1 MENNTVTT
9 IPNSIS
15 PYLNEIAER
24 LWSGHAAIMVGAGF
38 SKNASPNGTSTRGF
52 PDWQQLGDLFYEK
65 INGTKPDNKGK
76 YLNVLKLADEV
87 QAALG
92 RPALDQSL
100 RDVIPDYEYEPSP
113 LHVKLLDLPW
123 TDVFTTN
130 YDTLLERA
138 CISVSSQKYDVVI
151 NKEDLVYSEK
161 PRIIKLH
168 GSFPSERPFII
179 TEEDYRRYPKYFA
192 PFVNTVQQSL
202 LENTLCLIGFSGD
215 DPNFL
220 QWIGWIRDNLGSEN
234 SPKIYLI
241 GVLYL
246 SSAQKKLLEQRNI
259 VLIDM
264 AACSDINRSHYKGL
278 ERFLDYLLSRKNEDN
293 RLGWPENSELSSE
306 LSQPVPQ
313 REKLIK
319 VEGIVQIWRKQR
331 LAYPGWVSVPE
342 DRRSFLWVNTR
353 NWIEFI
359 TSEDK
364 LPGCLD
370 LEFVYELNWRLEKC
384 LLPLLSIQ
392 QAEFFETVLKKY
404 WTQSEIINLNELS
417 DHVSPSS
424 SINLIE
430 ADRIEV
436 GKMCVPLMLS
446 LMRFYRTEGLQE
458 KWKGIDRKIADSNL
472 SKYLTA
478 EHKASLY
485 YEHSL
490 FALFRLD
497 ILELKQKIEEW
508 PINESLPL
516 FEAKRAALLAEIGE
530 VNTAESILEKSL
542 KNVRA
547 LLNLKPITT
556 DYSLVSQEAIIM
568 LLLRY
573 VQLPKSFGNAD
584 QNKFSER
591 WNVLKQY
598 KCDPWNELIL
608 FASAL
613 ERPPLIKSSSS
624 IKQEFDIGRTTSTNH
639 FVNEDSEALIAYHFL
654 IFCEDIGLPFRIPM
668 VDIRKKSAK
677 GTLLRISQYSPFWSM
692 VTLVRIGD
700 QKTVDYIF
708 NREYLSRINEV
719 TIDELITGYV
729 EILNKVQDKKQISN
743 FSSVLAKVIPEI
755 LSRLCCKCSMESKE
769 KLIKLLLKIYESDHK
784 RIYSGIQNLTA
795 RLINSFSVQ
804 QRLYLI
810 PTLLN
815 FPIPEKISSQ
825 EEREFINPFH
835 FLNINITD
843 IETWDKPVIP
853 EERISILFEKG
864 MSVNAN
870 ERRWA
875 ISCANQLHQL
885 GFLDSESSNK
895 FAEILWH
902 VRDSDGLPDQTNL
915 YRFAFLNLP
924 HPTDVDPIALFK
936 NYVLSLTFPI
946 QKNSTDNGISFTRG
960 KVALCDEIVDAS
972 KFLSWSD
979 EEINLL
985 FNRMIEWWD
994 SDKDYLKKDVSSSPF
1009 GSVANEFRARFIK
1022 LIDALAALASE
1033 SDLSTSNIN
1042 KSELLRLISELQ
1054 DYKFQTLR
1062 LESACLNILPEFK
1075 NVILGKIESGL
1086 SSNNDNIIND
1096 SLNAILA
1103 VAKLAESH
1111 HEFDE
1116 LLSHL
1121 LTLIGQIIFWRKQ
1134 PGLLNTLKVLNV
1146 LEEKII
1152 SQLHDELKNIILAG
1166 LQNIAKDTD
1175 MTAENQNLSEKLAIR
1190 QEAAGFA
1197 YKLFLLYKKQGKQI
1211 PDSILGWKNICHSDM
1226 EFAEIRNQW
1235 LSNDAIECN

>member
-1 MENNTVTT
+1 MKNDTVTM
-9 IPNSIS
+9 IPSSIS

-113 LHVKLLDLPW
+113 LHVKLLGLPW

-179 TEEDYRRYPKYFA
+179 TEEDYRRYPKEFA

-215 DPNFL
+215 DPNFF

-241 GVLYL
+241 GVLNL
-246 SSAQKKLLEQRNI
+246 SSAQKKLLEHRNI

-264 AACSDINRSHYKGL
+264 AACSDIDGSHYKGL

-293 RLGWPENSELSSE
+293 RLGWPENSD
-306 LSQPVPQ
+306 LSQLAPQ
-313 REKLIK
+313 RPQHKEKLIQVK
-319 VEGIVQIWRKQR
+319 EIVQIWRKQR
-331 LAYPGWVSVPE
+331 LAYPGWISVPE
-342 DRRSFLWVNTR
+342 DRRNFLWHYTR
-353 NWIEFI
+353 DWIGFL

-364 LPGCLD
+364 LPGRLD

-384 LLPLLSIQ
+384 LLPLLAIE
-392 QAEFFETVLKKY
+392 QAEFHEIILKKY
-404 WTQSEIINLNELS
+404 WTHSEIINFDEMR
-417 DHVSPSS
+417 DHLPPSS
-424 SINLIE
+424 NINSIE
-430 ADRIEV
+430 TDRDEI
-436 GKMCVPLMLS
+436 GKMCIPLILS
-446 LMRFYRTEGLQE
+446 LMRFCRTEGLHE
-458 KWKGIDRKIADSNL
+458 KWKELDNKIENGDL
-472 SKYLTA
+472 SKYLSA
-478 EHKASLY
+478 EHKANLH
-485 YEHSL
+485 YERSL
-490 FALFRLD
+490 FALFKLD
-497 ILELKQKIEEW
+497 SLKLKQKIEEW

-530 VNTAESILEKSL
+530 INTAESILEKSL

-568 LLLRY
+568 FLLRY
-573 VQLPKSFGNAD
+573 VQLSKSFVEAN
-584 QNKFSER
+584 QNKFSDR
-591 WNVLKQY
+591 RNVLKQY
-598 KCDPWNELIL
+598 KCDPWNELKL
-608 FASAL
+608 FASVL
-613 ERPPLIKSSSS
+613 ERPPLTKSPVIK
-624 IKQEFDIGRTTSTNH
+624 KQEFDIGHTTSTHH
-639 FVNEDSEALIAYHFL
+639 FVNEDSEALIAYRFL
-654 IFCEDIGLPFRIPM
+654 IFCEDIGSPFRIPN
-668 VDIRKKSAK
+668 VDIANKSAE
-677 GTLLRISQYSPFWSM
+677 GTLLRISQHSPFWSM
-692 VTLVRIGD
+692 VTLVRIGN

-708 NREYLSRINEV
+708 NREYLARINEE
-719 TIDELITGYV
+719 TIDELITGYL
-729 EILNKVQDKKQISN
+729 EILNKVQDEKQISN
-743 FSSVLAKVIPEI
+743 FSTVLAKVIPEI
-755 LSRLCCKCSMESKE
+755 LSRLCCKCSMKSKD
-769 KLIKLLLKIYESDHK
+769 KLINLLLRIYESDHK
-784 RIYSGIQNLTA
+784 RIYSGIQNLTK
-795 RLINSFSVQ
+795 RLMNSFTIQ
-804 QRLYLI
+804 QRLNLI
-810 PTLLN
+810 PILLD
-815 FPIPEKISSQ
+815 FPLPASLSP
-825 EEREFINPFH
+825 RNEFEFTHPFQ
-835 FLNINITD
+835 FLD
-843 IETWDKPVIP
+843 IDTEDIKNRDKPIIS
-853 EERISILFEKG
+853 EETVNVLFEKG
-864 MSVNAN
+864 VSANAN
-870 ERRWA
+870 ERKLA
-875 ISCANQLHQL
+875 INSLSKLHNL
-885 GFLDSESSNK
+885 GFLDLELSKK

-902 VRDSDGLPDQTNL
+902 VRDSDDLPDQTNF
-915 YRFAFLNLP
+915 YKFAFLNLP
-924 HPTDVDPIALFK
+924 HPTDVDPITLFK
-936 NYVLSLTFPI
+936 NYVLSSTFPI

-960 KVALCDEIVDAS
+960 KVALCDEIVGAS

-994 SDKDYLKKDVSSSPF
+994 SDKDYLKKDASSSPF
-1009 GSVANEFRARFIK
+1009 DSIADEFRHRFNN
-1022 LIDALAALASE
+1022 LVATLVALVSE

-1042 KSELLRLISELQ
+1042 KRALLRFINELQ
-1054 DYKFQTLR
+1054 TYGIQTLR
-1062 LESACLNILPEFK
+1062 LESACLNVFPEFK
-1075 NVILGKIESGL
+1075 DTIFDKVKSSL
-1086 SSNNDNIIND
+1086 SSNNHNVIND
-1096 SLNAILA
+1096 SLNAILV

-1111 HEFDE
+1111 QEFDD

-1121 LTLIGQIIFWRKQ
+1121 LTLIGQIIFWRRQ
-1134 PGLLNTLKVLNV
+1134 SGLLGSLQLFNA
-1146 LEEKII
+1146 LEEKDIT
-1152 SQLHDELKNIILAG
+1152 QLDDELRKIILAG

-1175 MTAENQNLSEKLAIR
+1175 ITTENQNFSEKLAIR
-1190 QEAAGFA
+1190 QEAARSA
-1197 YKLFLLYKKQGKQI
+1197 YKLFLLYTKQGKKI
-1211 PDSILGWKNICHSDM
+1211 PDSILIWQEICHSDM

-1235 LSNDAIECN
+1235 SEKEIVQ

>member
-1 MENNTVTT
+1 MENNTAAT
-9 IPNSIS
+9 IPSSIS

-179 TEEDYRRYPKYFA
+179 TEEDYRRYPKDFA

-241 GVLYL
+241 GVLNL

-264 AACSDINRSHYKGL
+264 ADCSDIDGSHYKGL

-293 RLGWPENSELSSE
+293 RLGWPENPGLNELDSKK
-306 LSQPVPQ
+306 
-313 REKLIK
+313 EKLIQ
-319 VEGIVQIWRKQR
+319 VDETVQAWRNQR
-331 LAYPGWVSVPE
+331 LAYPGWISVPE
-342 DRRSFLWVNTR
+342 DRRGFLWHYTR
-353 NWIEFI
+353 NWIGFI

-384 LLPLLSIQ
+384 LLPLLTIE
-392 QAEFFETVLKKY
+392 QAEFFEIILKKY
-404 WTQSEIINLNELS
+404 WTQSEIINSNELS
-417 DHVSPSS
+417 DHVPPSS
-424 SINLIE
+424 NINSIETDKNTI
-430 ADRIEV
+430 

-458 KWKGIDRKIADSNL
+458 KWKEIDRKIADSNL

-478 EHKASLY
+478 EHKANLY
-485 YEHSL
+485 YERSL

-530 VNTAESILEKSL
+530 INTAESILEKSL

-598 KCDPWNELIL
+598 KCDPWNELKL

-613 ERPPLIKSSSS
+613 ERPPIIKPSVT
-624 IKQEFDIGRTTSTNH
+624 IKQEFDIGRTTSTIH
-639 FVNEDSEALIAYHFL
+639 SVNEDSEALTAYRFL
-654 IFCEDIGLPFRIPM
+654 IFCEDIGLPFRIPN
-668 VDIRKKSAK
+668 VDIGKKSAE

-708 NREYLSRINEV
+708 NREYLSKINES

-729 EILNKVQDKKQISN
+729 EVLNKVQDEKQISN
-743 FSSVLAKVIPEI
+743 FSTVLAKVIPEI
-755 LSRLCCKCSMESKE
+755 LSRLCCKCSTKSKE

-784 RIYSGIQNLTA
+784 RIYSGIQNLTT

-815 FPIPEKISSQ
+815 LPIPEKTSPQ

-843 IETWDKPVIP
+843 IETWNKPVIP
-853 EERISILFEKG
+853 EERIGVLFEKG

-875 ISCANQLHQL
+875 ISCVNQLHQL
-885 GFLDSESSNK
+885 GFLDSESSKK

-902 VRDSDGLPDQTNL
+902 VRDSDGLPDQTNF

-936 NYVLSLTFPI
+936 NYVLSSIFPV

-960 KVALCDEIVDAS
+960 EVALCDEIVGAS
-972 KFLSWSD
+972 KFLRWSD

-985 FNRMIEWWD
+985 FNRTIEWWD
-994 SDKDYLKKDVSSSPF
+994 SDKDYLKKDASSSPF
-1009 GSVANEFRARFIK
+1009 GSVADEFRARFIK
-1022 LIDALAALASE
+1022 LIDALVALALAS
-1033 SDLSTSNIN
+1033 DLNTSNIN
-1042 KSELLRLISELQ
+1042 KSELLSLINELQ
-1054 DYKFQTLR
+1054 NYGIQALR
-1062 LESACLNILPEFK
+1062 LESACLSILPEFK

-1086 SSNNDNIIND
+1086 SSNNNNIIND

-1134 PGLLNTLKVLNV
+1134 PGLLSTLKALNV
-1146 LEEKII
+1146 LEEKVI
-1152 SQLHDELKNIILAG
+1152 SQLNDELRNMILAG
-1166 LQNIAKDTD
+1166 LQNIAKDTN
-1175 MTAENQNLSEKLAIR
+1175 MTTENQNLSEKLAIR
-1190 QEAAGFA
+1190 QEAAGLA
-1197 YKLFLLYKKQGKQI
+1197 YKLFSLYTKQEKKI
-1211 PDSILGWKNICHSDM
+1211 PDSILIWQEICHSDT

-1235 LSNDAIECN
+1235 LEKETVQ

>member
-1 MENNTVTT
+1 MKNDTVTM

-87 QAALG
+87 QAAFG

-179 TEEDYRRYPKYFA
+179 TEEDYRRYPKDFA

-241 GVLYL
+241 GVLNL

-264 AACSDINRSHYKGL
+264 AVCSNIDGSHYKGL
-278 ERFLDYLLSRKNEDN
+278 KIFLDYLLSRKKEDN
-293 RLGWPENSELSSE
+293 RLDWPENSELSQS
-306 LSQPVPQ
+306 VPQ
-313 REKLIK
+313 KEKLIQI
-319 VEGIVQIWRKQR
+319 EGIVQIWRKQR
-331 LAYPGWVSVPE
+331 LTYPGWVSVPE
-342 DRRSFLWVNTR
+342 DRRSFLWANTR

-392 QAEFFETVLKKY
+392 QAEFIEIILKKY
-404 WTQSEIINLNELS
+404 WTQSEIINLNELR
-417 DHVSPSS
+417 DHVPPSS
-424 SINLIE
+424 NINSIETDKNTM
-430 ADRIEV
+430 
-436 GKMCVPLMLS
+436 GKMCIPLMLS

-458 KWKGIDRKIADSNL
+458 KWKEINRKIADSNL

-485 YEHSL
+485 YERSL

-508 PINESLPL
+508 PSNESLPF

-530 VNTAESILEKSL
+530 VNTAEFILEKSL

-568 LLLRY
+568 LLLQY

-598 KCDPWNELIL
+598 KCDPWNELKL

-613 ERPPLIKSSSS
+613 ERAPIIKPSVT
-624 IKQEFDIGRTTSTNH
+624 IKQEFDIGRTTPTNH
-639 FVNEDSEALIAYHFL
+639 FVNEDSEALIAYRFL
-654 IFCEDIGLPFRIPM
+654 IFCEDIGLPFRIPN
-668 VDIRKKSAK
+668 VDIGKKSAE

-708 NREYLSRINEV
+708 NREYLAKIDEIA
-719 TIDELITGYV
+719 IDELITEYV
-729 EILNKVQDKKQISN
+729 EILNKVQDERQISN
-743 FSSVLAKVIPEI
+743 FSAVLAKVIPEI
-755 LSRLCCKCSMESKE
+755 LSRLCCKCSTKSKD
-769 KLIKLLLKIYESDHK
+769 KLIKLLLRIYESDHK
-784 RIYSGIQNLTA
+784 RIYSGIQNLTK
-795 RLINSFSVQ
+795 RLMNSFTIQ
-804 QRLYLI
+804 QRLNLI
-810 PTLLN
+810 PMLLD
-815 FPIPEKISSQ
+815 FPLPASLSP
-825 EEREFINPFH
+825 RDEFEFAHPFQ
-835 FLNINITD
+835 FLD
-843 IETWDKPVIP
+843 IDTEDIKTWDKP
-853 EERISILFEKG
+853 
-864 MSVNAN
+864 
-870 ERRWA
+870 
-875 ISCANQLHQL
+875 
-885 GFLDSESSNK
+885 
-895 FAEILWH
+895 
-902 VRDSDGLPDQTNL
+902 
-915 YRFAFLNLP
+915 
-924 HPTDVDPIALFK
+924 
-936 NYVLSLTFPI
+936 
-946 QKNSTDNGISFTRG
+946 
-960 KVALCDEIVDAS
+960 
-972 KFLSWSD
+972 
-979 EEINLL
+979 
-985 FNRMIEWWD
+985 
-994 SDKDYLKKDVSSSPF
+994 
-1009 GSVANEFRARFIK
+1009 
-1022 LIDALAALASE
+1022 
-1033 SDLSTSNIN
+1033 
-1042 KSELLRLISELQ
+1042 
-1054 DYKFQTLR
+1054 
-1062 LESACLNILPEFK
+1062 
-1075 NVILGKIESGL
+1075 
-1086 SSNNDNIIND
+1086 II
-1096 SLNAILA
+1096 
-1103 VAKLAESH
+1103 
-1111 HEFDE
+1111 
-1116 LLSHL
+1116 
-1121 LTLIGQIIFWRKQ
+1121 
-1134 PGLLNTLKVLNV
+1134 
-1146 LEEKII
+1146 
-1152 SQLHDELKNIILAG
+1152 
-1166 LQNIAKDTD
+1166 
-1175 MTAENQNLSEKLAIR
+1175 
-1190 QEAAGFA
+1190 
-1197 YKLFLLYKKQGKQI
+1197 
-1211 PDSILGWKNICHSDM
+1211 
-1226 EFAEIRNQW
+1226 
-1235 LSNDAIECN
+1235 

>member
-1 MENNTVTT
+1 MKNDNVTP

-179 TEEDYRRYPKYFA
+179 TEEDYRRYPKDFA

-241 GVLYL
+241 GVLNL
-246 SSAQKKLLEQRNI
+246 SSAQKKLLEHRNI

-264 AACSDINRSHYKGL
+264 ADCPDIDGSHYKGL
-278 ERFLDYLLSRKNEDN
+278 EKFLDYLLSRKNEDD
-293 RLGWPENSELSSE
+293 RLGWPENSELS
-306 LSQPVPQ
+306 QPVPQ
-313 REKLIK
+313 KEKLIQ
-319 VEGIVQIWRKQR
+319 VEEIIQIWRKQR

-342 DRRSFLWVNTR
+342 DRRGFLWHYTR
-353 NWIEFI
+353 NWIGFL
-359 TSEDK
+359 TPKDK
-364 LPGCLD
+364 LPGRLD

-384 LLPLLSIQ
+384 LLPLLTIE
-392 QAEFFETVLKKY
+392 QAEFFEIILKKY
-404 WTQSEIINLNELS
+404 WTHSENNNFNELS

-424 SINLIE
+424 SINPID
-430 ADRIEV
+430 ADRNEI
-436 GKMCVPLMLS
+436 GKMCIPLILS

-458 KWKGIDRKIADSNL
+458 KWKEINSKIEAGDL

-478 EHKASLY
+478 ENKANLH
-485 YEHSL
+485 YERSL

-497 ILELKQKIEEW
+497 ILELKQKIDEW

-530 VNTAESILEKSL
+530 INTAESILEKSL
-542 KNVRA
+542 KNVRS

-573 VQLPKSFGNAD
+573 VQLPKFSGNAD

-598 KCDPWNELIL
+598 KCDPWNELKL
-608 FASAL
+608 FAIVL
-613 ERPPLIKSSSS
+613 ERPPLIKSSAS

-668 VDIRKKSAK
+668 VDIGKKSAE
-677 GTLLRISQYSPFWSM
+677 GTLSRISQYSPFLSM

-708 NREYLSRINEV
+708 NREYLAKINEV
-719 TIDELITGYV
+719 TIDELIAGYV
-729 EILNKVQDKKQISN
+729 EILDKVQDEKQISN
-743 FSSVLAKVIPEI
+743 FSTVLAKVVPEI

-784 RIYSGIQNLTA
+784 RIYSGIQNLTK
-795 RLINSFSVQ
+795 RLMNSFTAQ
-804 QRLYLI
+804 QRLNLI
-810 PTLLN
+810 PILLN
-815 FPIPEKISSQ
+815 FQIPANLSSYND
-825 EEREFINPFH
+825 FSFTHPFQ
-835 FLNINITD
+835 FLD
-843 IETWDKPVIP
+843 IDKKDIKTWDKPI
-853 EERISILFEKG
+853 ISIEKIDTLLEKG
-864 MSVNAN
+864 MSVNASIRN
-870 ERRWA
+870 LA
-875 ISCANQLHQL
+875 ISCLDQLHHL

-902 VRDSDGLPDQTNL
+902 VRDSDGLPDQTNF

-936 NYVLSLTFPI
+936 NYVLSSTFPI

-960 KVALCDEIVDAS
+960 AVALCDEIVGAS

-985 FNRMIEWWD
+985 FNRMIEWWN
-994 SDKDYLKKDVSSSPF
+994 SDKDYLKKDASSSPF
-1009 GSVANEFRARFIK
+1009 GSVADEFRHRFIK
-1022 LIDALAALASE
+1022 LVDALVALVSE
-1033 SDLSTSNIN
+1033 SDLSTSNIS
-1042 KSELLRLISELQ
+1042 KSELLCLIDELQ
-1054 DYKFQTLR
+1054 NYGIQTLR
-1062 LESACLNILPEFK
+1062 LESACLNIFPEFK
-1075 NVILGKIESGL
+1075 NVILGKVESGL

-1096 SLNAILA
+1096 SLNAVLA
-1103 VAKLAESH
+1103 VTKLAESH

-1134 PGLLNTLKVLNV
+1134 PGLLNSLKVLNV

-1152 SQLHDELKNIILAG
+1152 ISQLNDELRNMILAG
-1166 LQNIAKDTD
+1166 LQNIAKDTN
-1175 MTAENQNLSEKLAIR
+1175 MTTENQNLSEKLAIR
-1190 QEAAGFA
+1190 QEAAGLA
-1197 YKLFLLYKKQGKQI
+1197 YKLFLLYKKQGTQI
-1211 PDSILGWKNICHSDM
+1211 PDSILEWQNICHSNM

-1235 LSNDAIECN
+1235 LE